1 MRLTENVSNPI
12 LVILGWFLSIIA
24 LYLISKG
31 KSQLS
36 NQELSR
42 LAGLGAFI
50 FILQSL
56 FIIPIGFTPFP
67 VFYTLSG
74 IILAITIA
82 GTTRGI
88 LIGSVAMVLNH
99 ILIAG
104 SLAMLGINL
113 LNMIIGGIFVGWLP
127 SGMFN
132 NPFSGRR
139 LRYLGTFLGG
149 LLYTILQGFLILV
162 EITLFFSSESDV
174 SKFVLAFVFSVVIM
188 GIIEGFFTSIAASY
202 YHRTFIVDQMFPMS
216 NSLNEKEL
224 IEEERLDVIEK
235 IDFDLRFIEEMK
247 KKSAKT

>member
-1 MRLTENVSNPI
+1 ML
-12 LVILGWFLSIIA
+12 LGWFLSVFA

-56 FIIPIGFTPFP
+56 FILPIGLTPFP

-82 GTTRGI
+82 GPTRGI

-113 LNMIIGGIFVGWLP
+113 LNMILGGIIIGWLP
-127 SGMFN
+127 AQMFH

-149 LLYTILQGFLILV
+149 LLYTLLQGFLILL
-162 EITLFFSSESDV
+162 EIAFFFSSESDV
-174 SKFVLAFVFSVVIM
+174 SRFVGLFLFTVLIM

-202 YHRTFIVDQMFPMS
+202 YHRTFVITQMMPIEYGLS
-216 NSLNEKEL
+216 AEEKL
-224 IEEERLDVIEK
+224 EEEKSDVIEK
-235 IDFDLRFIEEMK
+235 IDFDLRFIEQMRKEIS
-247 KKSAKT
+247 KS